1 MCIPRPSYLLEWS
14 YRQLQADFRVL
25 GAEFS
30 PLEEWQVLLTAKTS
44 LQPRKCT
51 LIGLRSLQEPTDI
64 KSDVSC
70 SVWHGMCAR
79 KADADNADNNDDDD
93 DDGDNG
99 VCVCDVH
106 TVQNVCSVCVSMCI
120 CCAVVSVYGVCSV

>member
-30 PLEEWQVLLTAKTS
+30 PLEERQVLLTAKTS

-70 SVWHGMCAR
+70 SVWHGLCAS

-106 TVQNVCSVCVSMCI
+106 TVRNVCSVCVYVLMLCCGFCI
-120 CCAVVSVYGVCSV
+120 WRV